1 MILAED
7 PNEGYVLYSS
17 ECIELIV
24 NTAVGILESDATMEV
39 Y

>member
-1 MILAED
+1 VILAED
-7 PNEGYVLYSS
+7 PNEGYVFYSP
-17 ECIELIV
+17 ECIKLIV